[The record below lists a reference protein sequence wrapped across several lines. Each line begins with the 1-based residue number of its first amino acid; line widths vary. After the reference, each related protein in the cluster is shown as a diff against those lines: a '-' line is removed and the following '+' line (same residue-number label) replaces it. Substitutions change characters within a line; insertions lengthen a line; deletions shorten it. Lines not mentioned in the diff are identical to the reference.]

1 MKEINLRQI
10 LIGLSVLFI
19 GLLIYLV
26 DRPPG
31 QTYLVYATKLCLLS
45 LYDKLPDF
53 FGPIGK
59 NLPAFIH
66 VFSFS
71 LITAG
76 LLSCRK
82 KGCAVIC
89 LTWLLVDTFFEIGQ
103 GIDRA
108 SFFET
113 PGFFIGVPFLENFGN
128 YFRLG
133 TFDYLDLVFIVCGSL
148 SAYLVIRATMKR
160 RYSL

>member
-1 MKEINLRQI
+1 MKEINLKQI
-10 LIGLSVLFI
+10 LIGSSALFI

-26 DRPPG
+26 DRPPD
-31 QTYLVYATKLCLLS
+31 QTYLVYATKLVLFS

-53 FGPIGK
+53 FGSIGK
-59 NLPAFIH
+59 NLPSFIH

-82 KGCAVIC
+82 AGCAVIC

-103 GIDRA
+103 GMDGA
-108 SFFET
+108 SFLET
-113 PGFFIGVPFLENFGN
+113 PDFFMGVPFFENLGN
-128 YFRLG
+128 YFRFG
-133 TFDYLDLVFIVCGSL
+133 TFDYLDLAFIVCGSV

-160 RYSL
+160 RYSS